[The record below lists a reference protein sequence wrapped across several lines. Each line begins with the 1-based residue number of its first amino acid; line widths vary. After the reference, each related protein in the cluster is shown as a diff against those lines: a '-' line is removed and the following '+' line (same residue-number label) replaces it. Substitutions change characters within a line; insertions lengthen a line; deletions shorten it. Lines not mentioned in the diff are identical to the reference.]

1 MRVGLYGGAA
11 SGREELHHAVASLV
25 SALAD
30 SGCEFVYGGGADG
43 VMGLAARTALAH
55 GARVTGILAPPGEGD
70 ETPHP
75 GLTRVEVA
83 TSRPARRA
91 RILGLSD
98 VVVALPGGPGTLEEI
113 TEAVNLRRLGLTRA
127 RCAVLDA
134 QGFFDPFLRQLDQ
147 MAAQG
152 FLRQPRADLVATVAT
167 ARDVAAL
174 CDGEA
179 GQDGRG
185 GGCAGAGSPTGLDG
199 RPGAPG
205 AARPPAG
212 S

>member
-11 SGREELHHAVASLV
+11 SGHEELHPAVVSLV

-30 SGCEFVYGGGADG
+30 DGCEFVYGGGADG
-43 VMGLAARTALAH
+43 VMGLAARTALARD
-55 GARVTGILAPPGEGD
+55 ARVTGVLAPPGVGD

-75 GLTRVEVA
+75 GLTRVEVTA
-83 TSRPARRA
+83 SRPARRA
-91 RILGLSD
+91 RILALSD

-134 QGFFDPFLRQLDQ
+134 HGFFDAFLRQLDQ

-152 FLRQPRADLVATVAT
+152 FLRQPRHELVATVAT
-167 ARDVAAL
+167 ARDVTAL
-174 CDGEA
+174 
-179 GQDGRG
+179 
-185 GGCAGAGSPTGLDG
+185 CAGAPTGPGGGPQAG
-199 RPGAPG
+199 RATRLLPDA
-205 AARPPAG
+205 
-212 S
+212 

>member
-11 SGREELHHAVASLV
+11 SGRKELHPVVVSLV

-30 SGCEFVYGGGADG
+30 AGGEFVYGGGADG
-43 VMGLAARTALAH
+43 IMGLAAWTALAH

-91 RILGLSD
+91 RILALSD

-113 TEAVNLRRLGLTRA
+113 AEAVNLRRLGLTRA

-152 FLRQPRADLVATVAT
+152 FLRQPRHELVATVAT
-167 ARDVAAL
+167 AREVTAL
-174 CDGEA
+174 C
-179 GQDGRG
+179 
-185 GGCAGAGSPTGLDG
+185 AGS
-199 RPGAPG
+199 APG
-205 AARPPAG
+205 RDSGPAAPDAAAPPAD